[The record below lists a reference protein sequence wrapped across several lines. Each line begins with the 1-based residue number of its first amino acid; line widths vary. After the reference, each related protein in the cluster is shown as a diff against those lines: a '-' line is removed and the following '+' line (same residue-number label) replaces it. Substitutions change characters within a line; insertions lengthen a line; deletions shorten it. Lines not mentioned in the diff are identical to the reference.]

1 MSASTKNSMIIDSL
15 EFARKSQEIYGTIAA
30 SDLPRLHDALFSAA
44 GELQYQLSGGLSDE
58 RKPQLRLRVQ
68 GSLRLSCQ
76 RCLEAMEL
84 KLDLDSS
91 FIIVPDEASMPLA
104 EVEPDDEDY
113 LVANVQMRI
122 AELIE
127 DEVLLGLPLA
137 PTHSTETCSASA
149 KLNTLKKVSP
159 FAVLHG
165 LKISKR

>member
-1 MSASTKNSMIIDSL
+1 MIIDSL

-30 SDLPRLHDALFSAA
+30 SDLPRLHDALYSEA
-44 GELQYQLSGGLSDE
+44 GELQYQLSGGLSEE
-58 RKPQLRLRVQ
+58 RPQLRLRVH
-68 GSLRLSCQ
+68 GSLQLICQ
-76 RCLEAMEL
+76 RCLEAMEF

-104 EVEPDDEDY
+104 EEEPDDEDY

-159 FAVLHG
+159 FAVLQG
-165 LKISKR
+165 LKTSKR

>member
-1 MSASTKNSMIIDSL
+1 MIIDSL
-15 EFARKSQEIYGTIAA
+15 EFTRKSQEIYGTIAA
-30 SDLPRLHDALFSAA
+30 SDLPRLHDALFPEAD
-44 GELQYQLSGGLSDE
+44 ELHYQLSGGLSDE

-76 RCLEAMEL
+76 RCLEAMEF

-104 EVEPDDEDY
+104 EEEPDDEDY
-113 LVANVQMRI
+113 LVANMQMRI

-149 KLNTLKKVSP
+149 KLSTLKNASP

-165 LKISKR
+165 LKTNKR

>member
-1 MSASTKNSMIIDSL
+1 MSASTQNSMIINSL

-30 SDLPRLHDALFSAA
+30 SDLPRLHDALFSEA
-44 GELQYQLSGGLSDE
+44 GELQYQLSGGLSEE
-58 RKPQLRLRVQ
+58 RKPQLRLLVR
-68 GSLRLSCQ
+68 GSLQLRCQ
-76 RCLEAMEL
+76 RCLEVMEF

-91 FIIVPDEASMPLA
+91 FIIVPDEASMPL
-104 EVEPDDEDY
+104 VEEELDDEDY

-159 FAVLHG
+159 FSILHG
-165 LKISKR
+165 LKTIKR

>member
-1 MSASTKNSMIIDSL
+1 MIINSL

-30 SDLPRLHDALFSAA
+30 SDLSRLHDALFSEA
-44 GELQYQLSGGLSDE
+44 GELQYQLSGGLSEE

-68 GSLRLSCQ
+68 GSLQLSCQ
-76 RCLEAMEL
+76 RCLEAMEF

-104 EVEPDDEDY
+104 EEELDDEDY
-113 LVANVQMRI
+113 LLANMQMRI

-137 PTHSTETCSASA
+137 PVHSTETCSASA
-149 KLNTLKKVSP
+149 KLNALKKVSP
-159 FAVLHG
+159 FAVLHE
-165 LKISKR
+165 SKTRKH